1 MSHMIIEGIDTVY
14 TPNTNKWKSTWH
26 GLETVTEETEIAAD
40 GSNIPNVFNP
50 IIEVP
55 MNPQFPEDF
64 AMDADTKSEIDNWKV
79 ICADC
84 RNGLSGK
91 IHPLHVP
98 RSSYAIHDNRLLF
111 DCMVGSANQVLG
123 KNDYNLVTVGTL
135 GGYSQFFM
143 SIAIKGQDSFT
154 VGNGDQ
160 WNKFFNL
167 ITSHNGLVASSFM
180 LSMIRMVCMNTVMA
194 SINQADANGTKQNL
208 RHSKESVAEITPEL
222 FEETLRN
229 WIESAEQYQ
238 KNLSALKNDSMN
250 LDSFRAFSAGVFTEE
265 KSDKISTTSFNR
277 VTELESLFVRGKGN
291 SGESRYDALNAW
303 TEYFTSGNGAGKQS
317 GAKKIARA
325 NFGRGNDWKNE
336 AFRVLTDQD
345 EFNSAME
352 RGERLLH
359 DRALLAKAN

>member
-14 TPNTNKWKSTWH
+14 TPNAEKWKSTWH
-26 GLETVTEETEIAAD
+26 GLETVTQEAEIAAD

-55 MNPQFPEDF
+55 MNPSFPEGF
-64 AMDADTKSEIDNWKV
+64 AMDEETQAEIDNWKV

-84 RNGLSGK
+84 RTGLSGK

-111 DCMVGSANQVLG
+111 DCMVGAANQVLG

-143 SIAIKGQDSFT
+143 SIAIKGQDSFAI
-154 VGNGDQ
+154 GNDDK

-194 SINQADANGTKQNL
+194 SINQAEANDTKQNL
-208 RHSKESVAEITPEL
+208 RHSKESVAEITPEM
-222 FEETLRN
+222 FEKTLRA
-229 WIESAEQYQ
+229 WIESSERYQ
-238 KNLSALKNDSMN
+238 TSLSNLKSDSMN

-336 AFRVLTDQD
+336 AFRVLTNQD
-345 EFNSAME
+345 EFDIAME

-359 DRALLAKAN
+359 DRELLAKTN